1 MTPFEAS
8 RCLLFLLL
16 GWKDEYFRL
25 LGLALEQED
34 PLSRITLELAL
45 CGSDTEAAI
54 SFLQHD
60 PAVQAIRE
68 EVILRW
74 LKDMLYEKYCQG
86 NLLPDD
92 LSRTYLGLSTSYDIY
107 DDLFWYR
114 VEHLLEY
121 RENGFL
127 TEKEYQDGLQEM
139 FELDQ
144 RKKKE
149 GEALSF

>member
-1 MTPFEAS
+1 MTPFDGS
-8 RCLLFLLL
+8 RCLLFLRL

-25 LGLALEQED
+25 VDRALEQED

-60 PAVQAIRE
+60 PAVQAIPE
-68 EVILRW
+68 EVIMRW
-74 LKDMLYEKYCQG
+74 LKDLLYQEYCQG
-86 NLLPDD
+86 NLSLDD
-92 LSRTYLGLSTSYDIY
+92 LSHIYFGLSTSYDLY

-114 VEHLLEY
+114 VEYLLEY
-121 RENGFL
+121 RELGLL
-127 TEKEYQDGLQEM
+127 TEQEYQDDLQDL
-139 FELDQ
+139 FERDQ

-149 GEALSF
+149 GETLCF